1 MSLAKVLYRDLVA
14 AARQFDRHVSLRAL
28 VSVHLLHLPD
38 KAAPLP
44 HAEAFNRCLLAFLRD
59 RALYLPD
66 SRRPTLLQLVR
77 DEYRKPESLGPAGGK
92 ASGVDVALMALR
104 ALNDTLAEAARLGLP
119 LDAHQAEGDAEKPI
133 EGVQLAEYGA
143 FWNLWLEFED
153 AVLIIWRWF
162 TNGFNHAV
170 VVLTEHS
177 AQGSRGFVVN
187 QLTTKSL
194 IRTFEVP
201 SRIKRAFGS
210 SKVRFGG
217 PILHGRADFGGRR
230 VVTSNFPT
238 ADDPSLFVGVDL
250 ETAARA
256 VHDETALQSDVV
268 FLTGASAWKP
278 GQLDTELQSG
288 RWVAV
293 KAPVSLALNAPEELW
308 QHMMQSLGGEY
319 VELSR
324 MPVIEDDDPDADE

>member
-28 VSVHLLHLPD
+28 VSVHLLRLPD

-77 DEYRKPESLGPAGGK
+77 EEYRKPASVGPTRGG

-119 LDAHQAEGDAEKPI
+119 LDAHQAEEDEEKPI
-133 EGVQLAEYGA
+133 GGVQLAEYGA
-143 FWNLWLEFED
+143 FWDVWLAFEGD
-153 AVLIIWRWF
+153 VLT

-177 AQGSRGFVVN
+177 NQGSKGFVVN
-187 QLTTKSL
+187 QLTTKPL

-230 VVTSNFPT
+230 VATSNFPT

-268 FLTGASAWKP
+268 FLTGASVWKP

-308 QHMMQSLGGEY
+308 QHLMQSLGGEY